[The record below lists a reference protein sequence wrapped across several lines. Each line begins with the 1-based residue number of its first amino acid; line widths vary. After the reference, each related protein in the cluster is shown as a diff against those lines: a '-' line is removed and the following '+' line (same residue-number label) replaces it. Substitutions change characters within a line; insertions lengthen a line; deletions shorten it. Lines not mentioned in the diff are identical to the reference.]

1 MVKDIL
7 GQTFLIRQ
15 TLQENDYLWLP
26 HRVHSFCSETP
37 ALSVHICRK
46 ENCIRTENQNFTK
59 ICLNSLQKDSSMISF
74 TAYLVVISVTWTH
87 LGSKSGMQAHPNQKQ
102 LNNSQLAAREQ
113 PEHYN
118 SQSGFGINSTEQT
131 FNSFCIQIKG
141 WDLNGNEW
149 TWEKARLLA
158 VHMVTLTATQISDS
172 DIFLMRWI
180 AQSLCSSSH
189 GC

>member
-1 MVKDIL
+1 
-7 GQTFLIRQ
+7 
-15 TLQENDYLWLP
+15 
-26 HRVHSFCSETP
+26 
-37 ALSVHICRK
+37 
-46 ENCIRTENQNFTK
+46 
-59 ICLNSLQKDSSMISF
+59 MISF

-141 WDLNGNEW
+141 WDLNGNEG
-149 TWEKARLLA
+149 T
-158 VHMVTLTATQISDS
+158 
-172 DIFLMRWI
+172 
-180 AQSLCSSSH
+180 
-189 GC
+189 